1 MKTEKIDSDLKELME
16 NICTILG
23 FNAGHYEIKHFKRR
37 IDARMR
43 STRKERYIEYLKYLK
58 ENDQEKEKLKTFL
71 TVNVTEFF
79 RNPEVYEEF
88 RKTAAPYLIR
98 RKPPIKNEKIK
109 VWSMGCS
116 SGQEPY
122 SIAMTFADAF
132 GCYSV
137 KGRVAIYATD
147 IDKDA
152 LNTAKNGVYKDISGI
167 SEKFL
172 RRYLSKDAGE
182 AYKIKPELRDLVT
195 FVRHDIFS
203 DKPFTKM
210 DALFCRNTIIYFNKE
225 AKKDLYRLFNKS
237 LAIGGY
243 LIMGKAESFLSHQSY
258 GFQRVSGKHHIFKK
272 TEELV
277 S

>member
-1 MKTEKIDSDLKELME
+1 MKTEKISPELE
-16 NICTILG
+16 ELIQNIYLILG

-43 STRKERYIEYLKYLK
+43 ATKKESYTEYLNYLK
-58 ENDQEKEKLKTFL
+58 KNSAEKDLLKNCL

-88 RKTAAPYLIR
+88 RKTVIPDIIR
-98 RKPPIKNEKIK
+98 RKPPLKNETIR

-122 SIAMTFADAF
+122 SIAMTLADAL
-132 GCYSV
+132 GGNPG
-137 KGRVAIYATD
+137 KERLTIYATD

-152 LNTAKNGVYKDISGI
+152 LNTAKKAEYKDTTGI
-167 SEKFL
+167 SEKL
-172 RRYLSKDAGE
+172 IRRYLSKSQKNTF
-182 AYKIKPELRDLVT
+182 KIKPELQNLIT
-195 FVRHDIFS
+195 FTRHDIFS
-203 DKPFTKM
+203 DPHLTNI

-243 LIMGKAESFLSHQSY
+243 LIMGKAESFLSHRDY
-258 GFQRVSGKHHIFKK
+258 GFQVVSGRNHIFKK
-272 TEELV
+272 IEELV